1 MTSVL
6 VLDDRAA
13 DRELLKVVLT
23 YAGYS
28 VHDAASGDVA
38 LALAR
43 SERPDLI
50 IADLLM
56 PLMDGYEFVQELRR
70 DPDTAAIPVIFCTA
84 TYVLDDIQP
93 LVEACG
99 VSRVLVKPAEPDEII
114 RTVAEVLGASAAPVA
129 ASVPAEQFT
138 REHQRVLNAKLL
150 AQVEELE
157 RANAEQQRLH
167 EELQRERRQ
176 TAESLILLETLLRT
190 APVGIAFVDRAF
202 RIQRINEKLAAMKG
216 LTPEQAVGR
225 TMEELA
231 PHVWPQIEPFYRH
244 VMETGEAVTNQP
256 DTGERAPSD
265 DEPGYGLASYY
276 PVLFDD
282 QIIGVGVILVD
293 ITESHEADVLR
304 SAVMDT
310 MAEGLYVVDGDGRLS
325 LMNAAASAML
335 GWSEQELAGRRVH
348 DAMHALRAD
357 GSPCTEQESEL
368 LRVRRLG
375 ETVRRDDAVFTR
387 SDGTLLPVAYSAV
400 PLVTGSDVRGAV
412 VVFRDY
418 TDEIAERTRVQR
430 ELDALSWVG
439 RTRDAIDEDR
449 LVLYSQ
455 PIMALTDDVQT
466 SEELLLRMIAPDGRV
481 IAPGQFMPAAE
492 RYGLIG
498 EIDRWVLKTAIQW
511 AALGRRVEANV
522 SAESIT
528 DRDLLFVIEDELR
541 ATGADPSNLV
551 FELTETALIR
561 DSEAAETFAHAIVK
575 MGCALALDDF
585 GTGFANFTYLK
596 RLPVK
601 FLKIDIEFVR
611 DLPSNPAN
619 QHLVKAIVSLAHAFG
634 QETIAEGVEDEETL
648 RLLRDYGV
656 DFAQGFHL
664 GRPASMS
671 AATLL

>member
-13 DRELLKVVLT
+13 DRELLNVVLT

-28 VHDAASGDVA
+28 VREVASGDVA

-43 SERPDLI
+43 SERPELI

-84 TYVLDDIQP
+84 TYELDDIRP

-99 VSRVLVKPAEPDEII
+99 VSHVLVKPAEPDEII
-114 RTVAEVLGASAAPVA
+114 RIVAEVLGTRTQAAAPVA
-129 ASVPAEQFT
+129 TEQFT

-157 RANAEQQRLH
+157 RVNAAQQQLH
-167 EELQRERRQ
+167 EKLRRERRQ

-202 RIQRINEKLAAMKG
+202 RIQRMNETLAAMKG
-216 LTPEQAVGR
+216 LAPEQAVGC
-225 TMEELA
+225 TMQEIAPEL
-231 PHVWPQIEPFYRH
+231 WPQIEPFYRH
-244 VMETGEAVTNQP
+244 VVQTGEAVINQE

-265 DEPGYGLASYY
+265 GEPRYGLASYY
-276 PVLFDD
+276 PVLLDD
-282 QIIGVGVILVD
+282 EIIGVGVILVD
-293 ITESHEADVLR
+293 VTESHEADVLR
-304 SAVMDT
+304 SVVMDT

-335 GWSEQELAGRRVH
+335 GWSEQELSGRLVH
-348 DAMHALRAD
+348 DAMHAIRAD
-357 GSPCTEQESEL
+357 GSPCAEEDSEL
-368 LRVRRLG
+368 LRVRSLG

-387 SDGTLLPVAYSAV
+387 IDGTLLPVAYSAA
-400 PLVTGSDVRGAV
+400 PLVTRSDVRGAV

-418 TDEIAERTRVQR
+418 TGEIAERTRVQR

-455 PIMALTDDVQT
+455 PIVALADDVQT
-466 SEELLLRMIAPDGRV
+466 SEELLLRMIAPDGRL

-511 AALGRRVEANV
+511 AALGRCVEANL

-528 DRDLLFVIEDELR
+528 NRELLFLIEDELR

-619 QHLVKAIVSLAHAFG
+619 QHLVKAIISLAQAFG
-634 QETIAEGVEDEETL
+634 QQTIAEGVENEETL
-648 RLLRDYGV
+648 TLLRDYGV

-664 GRPASMS
+664 GRPASIS
-671 AATLL
+671 VPTLL